1 MTTGPAVD
9 YRERMR
15 GCAEA
20 IELGAPAIVVPADHV
35 VMLGDLQF
43 HYLDWGNAHLPHL
56 ILLHGGGLTAH
67 TWDMAALLLLDRYHL
82 VALDLRGHGDTDWTP
97 DEHIHDELNDLMY
110 GDVQLFLDHLG
121 YERVSLAGMSLGG
134 VAAIRYAAEHPVGV
148 EALVM
153 VDVGPESMREA
164 GQATQAF
171 HHETDIL
178 ERFEEPVLHGGHEGR
193 GEGGEIRPDQR
204 RGPDAQLHG
213 GHARFSENG
222 CSVPEGDRRNLE
234 DLGCGGRD
242 DLGQATT
249 TGRHEAG
256 GGEVHGAA
264 RSVGRGV
271 HGEVELG
278 VAGVGVAGVAR
289 RIGVV
294 QRDDRCAEGAEL
306 ASGGQDC
313 GSGAAELAEHDTAV
327 DQASG

>member
-15 GCAEA
+15 ACAEA

-178 ERFEEPVLHGGHEGR
+178 ERFEDFLDRAVKFNPLRKREHIEYSLTHSLKETPEGWTWKQDP
-193 GEGGEIRPDQR
+193 RPRD
-204 RGPDAQLHG
+204 
-213 GHARFSENG
+213 NG
-222 CSVPEGDRRNLE
+222 ALVPEAERIASSERR
-234 DLGCGGRD
+234 
-242 DLGQATT
+242 
-249 TGRHEAG
+249 
-256 GGEVHGAA
+256 
-264 RSVGRGV
+264 
-271 HGEVELG
+271 
-278 VAGVGVAGVAR
+278 
-289 RIGVV
+289 
-294 QRDDRCAEGAEL
+294 
-306 ASGGQDC
+306 
-313 GSGAAELAEHDTAV
+313 AAELWTAV
-327 DQASG
+327 RAITAPTLVLRGEHSRGLAPDVAERLVQEMKDAHLVTVAGATGYIPGDRPKDFAREVDAFLSALPR